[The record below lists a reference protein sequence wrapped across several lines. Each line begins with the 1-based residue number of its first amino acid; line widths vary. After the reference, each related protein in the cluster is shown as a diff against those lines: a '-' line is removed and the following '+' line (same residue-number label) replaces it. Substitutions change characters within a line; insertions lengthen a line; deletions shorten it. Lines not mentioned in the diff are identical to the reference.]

1 MSDYL
6 REIKRLLSNNSHL
19 ANYTTN
25 YAHIREGSTMYRKI
39 LITTDGSAVSKQ
51 TACAGIQFAAQLQAE
66 VLALY
71 VAPAYQYPVYVE
83 IIPPSYPSE
92 EEYAAQMTRI
102 GTDHLATLL
111 QAAEK
116 AGLRHQG
123 MTAFADGAA
132 LKIVD
137 VAEQTGCDLSFMGSH
152 VRSGWGQLLL
162 GSVTHKVLSHTSKPV
177 LVHRL
182 IKEPPAQ

>member
-1 MSDYL
+1 
-6 REIKRLLSNNSHL
+6 
-19 ANYTTN
+19 
-25 YAHIREGSTMYRKI
+25 MYRKI
-39 LITTDGSAVSKQ
+39 LITTDGSAVSRQ
-51 TACAGIQFAAQLQAE
+51 TACAGVKFAAQMGAE

-92 EEYAAQMTRI
+92 EEYMAQMRRV
-102 GTDHLATLL
+102 G
-111 QAAEK
+111 AEHIASVLDACAR

-132 LKIVD
+132 AKIVA
-137 VAEQTGCDLSFMGSH
+137 VAEQEECDLIFMGSH
-152 VRSGWGQLLL
+152 GRSGWGQLLL
-162 GSVTHKVLSHTSKPV
+162 GSVTNKVLSHSRIPV

-182 IKEPPAQ
+182 IKEPDHK